1 MKKLRGILNNNEFL
15 MLVTLILLFILFA
28 CTAKNF
34 TRLSNMMQILQKCV
48 ELCILTI
55 GMAICII
62 STGGVDLSIASLCSF
77 NTVVIALTY
86 VRWGW
91 PLPAAFAAALAAAL
105 FCGILNG
112 YLIGYLKLAPILVT
126 LGTQAL
132 FTGLGLM
139 LTGGM
144 AISGLPKSYTF
155 LGNYKIGGVFP
166 VQVIFLVVIFAVM
179 YVIVSRTVL
188 GRNMYLIG
196 TNRNSATFSG
206 IKVRKDIM
214 IAFVMSSIMAFLCAV
229 ILCSR
234 LATGRPDLANN
245 YLMQAIAA
253 AVFGGISITGGKGSL
268 LGCLLGVMI
277 FQMMSNGLTLLIRSN
292 ASFYEQIMI
301 GVLLL
306 GLLVVKRLRS
316 RATA

>member
-1 MKKLRGILNNNEFL
+1 MKTVRALFRNNE
-15 MLVTLILLFILFA
+15 VLLFLTLVLLFLVFSL
-28 CTAKNF
+28 TTRNF
-34 TRLSNMMQILQKCV
+34 LKLSNMMQILQKCV

-86 VRWGW
+86 VKLGW
-91 PLPAAFAAALAAAL
+91 PLPAAFAAALLAAIL
-105 FCGILNG
+105 CGVLNG
-112 YLIGYLKLAPILVT
+112 YLIGYLNLAPILVT

-139 LTGGM
+139 LTSGM
-144 AISGLPKSYTF
+144 AISGLPRFYTQ
-155 LGNYKIGGVFP
+155 LGNYKLGGVFP
-166 VQVIFLVVIFAVM
+166 VQVFLLVAVFIVM
-179 YVIVSRTVL
+179 YVLVGRTRL
-188 GRNMYLIG
+188 GRNMYLMG
-196 TNRNSATFSG
+196 TNRTAADFSG
-206 IKVRKDIM
+206 IRSRRTIM
-214 IAFVMSSIMAFLCAV
+214 IAFTLSSLMAFFCAVVLCA
-229 ILCSR
+229 R

-253 AVFGGISITGGKGSL
+253 AVFGGVSITGGKGSL
-268 LGCLLGVMI
+268 LGVLLGVAV

-306 GLLVVKRLRS
+306 GLLVVKTLRG
-316 RATA
+316 RAAR

>member
-1 MKKLRGILNNNEFL
+1 MTRLHRLLKNNEFL
-15 MLVTLILLFILFA
+15 MFITLMVLFTIFA
-28 CTAKNF
+28 ITTKNF
-34 TRLSNMMQILQKCV
+34 LRVGNMMQILQKCV
-48 ELCILTI
+48 ELCIVTL

-62 STGGVDLSIASLCSF
+62 TSGGVDLSVASLCSF
-77 NTVVIALTY
+77 NTVIIALVY
-86 VRWGW
+86 VRGGF
-91 PLPAAFAAALAAAL
+91 PLFVAFGMAFLASL
-105 FCGILNG
+105 ICGLLNG

-144 AISGLPKSYTF
+144 AISGLPRSYTF
-155 LGNYKIGGVFP
+155 LGNYKLGGVFP
-166 VQVIFLVVIFAVM
+166 VQVFFLIAIFAIM
-179 YVIVSRTVL
+179 YVIVTHTRL
-188 GRNMYLIG
+188 GRHMYMIG
-196 TNRNSATFSG
+196 TNRTAADFSG
-206 IKVRKDIM
+206 IRSRRTIM
-214 IAFVMSSIMAFLCAV
+214 IAFTMSSIMAFLCAV
-229 ILCSR
+229 VLCAR

-245 YLMQAIAA
+245 YLMQALAA

-306 GLLVVKRLRS
+306 GLLAVRS
-316 RATA
+316 IRGKVSG